1 MRTPLIAVALL
12 AASTCSIAG
21 GIEYPEGAETPRNLT
36 AEEALLVEREPLWL
50 NALRAVT
57 DPPDGP
63 VSCPGEYEPMD
74 GIIVGW
80 EGSSSW
86 HNILAQL
93 GAAVTTTGD
102 ANFYV
107 ITDFA
112 SEVTDATNRLNSY
125 GANMSKVQFMSRTLD
140 SIWMRDYGPRY
151 IYVGDTRAV
160 VDHTYNRPRPND
172 NLFPEFFAAQK
183 GHTYFGLPLVHGG
196 GNYHI
201 STAGDSFTTR
211 LINNENP
218 GLTEPEIH
226 DIWAG
231 YQNVDTTFSN
241 PFPTFIDSTQHI
253 DMWMQVIDDNAI
265 VISDWPNNPGS
276 TQDQIC
282 DAMASQL
289 STQGWTVHRVPAFSV
304 GGTHYTYTNVVMC
317 NDAVV
322 IPSYTNSSVS
332 PFNDDALAVW
342 QAALPSK
349 TISQVNGQSIVTAAG
364 VFHCIVMHVPA
375 HRGGDNPTAYLRN
388 PNGGESLNP
397 GDSVDILW
405 LSDDDQSVS
414 NVDLLLSTDGGAT
427 FPTVIA
433 SQTAD
438 DGSFTWTV
446 PDVFT
451 TQARIRV
458 VARDA
463 QANTGSD
470 DSDAN
475 FAINGTPN
483 CPGDTN
489 GDNDVDFTDL
499 NILLSEFGDT
509 GPGLAADFDGDEDVD
524 FSDLNVLLSAFGDS
538 CI

>member
-1 MRTPLIAVALL
+1 MRTPLTAVALL
-12 AASTCSIAG
+12 SASTLAPAG
-21 GIEYPEGAETPRNLT
+21 AIEYPEGAETPRHLT

-63 VSCPGEYEPMD
+63 VRCPGEYEPMD

-80 EGSSSW
+80 EGSTSW
-86 HNILAQL
+86 LNILAQI

-112 SEVTDATNRLNSY
+112 SEVPDATNRLTTY
-125 GANMSKVQFMSRTLD
+125 GADLSRVQFMSRTLD

-151 IYVGDTRAV
+151 IYVGDVRAV

-183 GHTYFGLPLVHGG
+183 GHAYYGLPLVHGG
-196 GNYHI
+196 GNYHL
-201 STAGDSFTTR
+201 SGAGDSFATR

-218 GLTEPEIH
+218 GLTESQIH
-226 DIWAG
+226 DIWAD

-241 PFPTFIDSTQHI
+241 PFPTFVDSTQHI
-253 DMWMQVIDDNAI
+253 DMWMQVIGDNAA
-265 VISDWPNNPGS
+265 VVSDWPSNPGS
-276 TQDQIC
+276 TQDLIC
-282 DAMASQL
+282 DAMASL
-289 STQGWTVHRVPAFSV
+289 LTSRGWTVHRTPAFSV
-304 GGTHYTYTNVVMC
+304 SGTHYTYTNVVMC
-317 NDAVV
+317 NDVV
-322 IPSYTNSSVS
+322 IIPSYTSPSVS
-332 PFNDDALAVW
+332 PSNAAALAVW
-342 QAALPSK
+342 QAALPGK
-349 TISQVNGQSIVTAAG
+349 TITQVNGQPIVTAAG

-375 HRGGDNPTAYLRN
+375 HLGGENPTAYLRT
-388 PNGGESLNP
+388 PNGGQSLNP

-405 LSDDDQSVS
+405 LSDDDQLVT
-414 NVDLLLSTDGGAT
+414 NVDILLSTDGGAT

-438 DGSFTWTV
+438 DGAFTWTV
-446 PDVFT
+446 PDLYT
-451 TQARIRV
+451 TQARIRI

-470 DSDAN
+470 DSDAD
-475 FAINGTPN
+475 FTINGAPN

-489 GDNDVDFTDL
+489 GDNEVNFTDL
-499 NILLSEFGDT
+499 NNLLSEFGDT
-509 GPGLAADFDGDEDVD
+509 GPGLTADFDGDEDVD
-524 FSDLNVLLSAFGDS
+524 FTDLNVLLSAFGDFCS
-538 CI
+538 